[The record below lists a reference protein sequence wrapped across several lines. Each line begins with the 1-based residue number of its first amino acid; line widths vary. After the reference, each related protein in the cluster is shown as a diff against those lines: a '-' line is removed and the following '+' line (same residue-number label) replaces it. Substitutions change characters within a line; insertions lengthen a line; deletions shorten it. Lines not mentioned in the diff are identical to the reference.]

1 MIPRYQHKY
10 EEQLDLADFLV
21 IAERVLGID
30 AKALRAAAKLGG
42 AESALAAPFAGFGD
56 TAFYTDPAQ
65 RAAIVCSRIIRNHP
79 LPDGNKRT
87 GYLCMLVQLQRA
99 GLTFT
104 HPEGGQDETADVI
117 EALAASELSE
127 EAFVEWVRGRTEA
140 QKAPGSPT
148 DP

>member
-1 MIPRYQHKY
+1 MN
-10 EEQLDLADFLV
+10 EQVDLAEFLV
-21 IAERVLGID
+21 IAERILGAD
-30 AKALRAAAKLGG
+30 AKALKAAARLDA
-42 AESALAAPFAGFGD
+42 AESALAAPFVGFGD
-56 TAFYTDPAQ
+56 TLFYPDPAQ

-87 GYLCMLVQLQRA
+87 GYLCMLIQLERA

-127 EAFVEWVRGRTEA
+127 EEFVAWVRGRMQEAPTE
-140 QKAPGSPT
+140 PSP
-148 DP
+148 